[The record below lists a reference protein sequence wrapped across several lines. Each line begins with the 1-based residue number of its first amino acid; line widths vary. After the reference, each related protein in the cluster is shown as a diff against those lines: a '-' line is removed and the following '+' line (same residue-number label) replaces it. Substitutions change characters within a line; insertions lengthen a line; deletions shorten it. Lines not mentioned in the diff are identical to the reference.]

1 MKNQKIIII
10 GLGVVALILGALI
23 VVQNKD
29 NGSRMER
36 ANTPE
41 NRGASSGLMMEGKS
55 GNGGDMSME
64 GMPCLFDGDGFFLFR
79 RKILHQSPPQNKN
92 ARNN

>member
-10 GLGVVALILGALI
+10 GLGVVALLLGALI
-23 VVQNKD
+23 VVQNQD

-36 ANTPE
+36 VNTSE

-64 GMPCLFDGDGFFLFR
+64 GMPCHQMGNGQWMGDCDKDADG
-79 RKILHQSPPQNKN
+79 KIIEP
-92 ARNN
+92 AE

>member
-10 GLGVVALILGALI
+10 GLGVVALLLGALI

-41 NRGASSGLMMEGKS
+41 NRGASAGLMMGGES

-64 GMPCLFDGDGFFLFR
+64 GMPGHQMGNGQWMGDCDKDADG
-79 RKILHQSPPQNKN
+79 KIIEP
-92 ARNN
+92 AE